1 MISFYS
7 NYFFT
12 NKQLQLFI
20 QTYLSKFI
28 VFLLLSFGVSSQLSW
43 VSIFVLTWLNGFI
56 CMISVQFLSVQGV
69 CVLLTFS
76 ICTLLFKTLSIFS
89 WLLNDPTT
97 SCILYTLGDY
107 ASLTDNY
114 ILQLQILLDLYS
126 ISYITLTNIIGLWA
140 LLFATNYMRNE
151 PRILNFL
158 NLLYMFLISMVLLL
172 ASGNFPTLMLGWELI
187 GCFSFLL
194 INFWTTRIGTAKSA
208 FKAFFFNKLSDV
220 SLIVAFLILIIFL
233 PNTFTFNFT
242 NLYLLESV
250 YINMCGGV
258 FQINNLFIMG
268 LLICSFC
275 KSAQFGFHVWLPDSM
290 EAPVPASALIHS
302 ATLVSAGIFLLGRID
317 YITTINWVSI
327 SLVLWCSFTAL
338 YGGIVA
344 AYQTDLKKI
353 LAYSTISH
361 CGFLF
366 LLVIY
371 NNLFVLVLY
380 LHLHGWFK
388 SYSFMSAGNIISK
401 YLGYQDYRR
410 MGGSI
415 GFNTLEI
422 LVLVISISC
431 LGGLPFF
438 LGFFN
443 KHFLLFLTYEYINW
457 IAFIFINLAA
467 FTGLFYTLKTIYGL
481 TLVIFKNN
489 STIKSHLINGLSKT
503 NVLWPSEPW
512 TNLLLLSVYPIL
524 ITVLAIVILLQDF
537 WGLSIIIH
545 STFGLVFFFFYI
557 FLVLIFF
564 KNFFNALVGTLL
576 ATKFIYSLWL
586 F

>member
-1 MISFYS
+1 MVFFYS
-7 NYFFT
+7 TYFF
-12 NKQLQLFI
+12 NHINVKSFFKKNLFLFSSYILSALLLSLYFSWTSIFTLTWVNGFISILSSQFLSI
-20 QTYLSKFI
+20 QGTWLLLTFS
-28 VFLLLSFGVSSQLSW
+28 VFLLL
-43 VSIFVLTWLNGFI
+43 I
-56 CMISVQFLSVQGV
+56 
-69 CVLLTFS
+69 
-76 ICTLLFKTLSIFS
+76 KTLWVFVDLINSS
-89 WLLNDPTT
+89 TDT
-97 SCILYTLGDY
+97 CIMYILGDY
-107 ASLTDNY
+107 AALTDNY
-114 ILQLQILLDLYS
+114 ILQLHLLLDVYS
-126 ISYITLTNIIGLWA
+126 ISYIILTNIIGLWA

-151 PRILNFL
+151 PRVLNFL
-158 NLLYMFLISMVLLL
+158 NLLYMFLISMILLL

-220 SLIVAFLILIIFL
+220 SLILTFLILIIFL

-242 NLYLLESV
+242 NIYVLDGLRFYFFG
-250 YINMCGGV
+250 INLNL
-258 FQINNLFIMG
+258 INLFIAG

-317 YITTINWVSI
+317 FLTSIEWVSTFI
-327 SLVLWCSFTAL
+327 LLWCSFTAL
-338 YGGIVA
+338 YGGLIA

-371 NNLFVLVLY
+371 NNFFALVLY

-388 SYSFMSAGNIISK
+388 SYSFMAAGNIISK

-415 GFNTLEI
+415 GFNTLDI
-422 LVLVISISC
+422 LVFIISISC

-443 KHFLLFLTYEYINW
+443 KHFLLFLTYEYIN
-457 IAFIFINLAA
+457 IFAYIFLLSAA
-467 FTGLFYTLKTIYGL
+467 FTGLFYTIKTVYGL
-481 TLVIFKNN
+481 SLVIFKNN
-489 STIKSHLINGLSKT
+489 FSTKKNLINGLDKT
-503 NVLWPSEPW
+503 LILWPSEPW
-512 TNLLLLSVYPIL
+512 TNLVLLGLYPLFIL
-524 ITVLAIVILLQDF
+524 TLALIILMQDF
-537 WGLSIIIH
+537 WSSFILFH
-545 STFGLVFFFFYI
+545 TTFGLFFFYI
-557 FLVLIFF
+557 YIALLCFFFRNKALFLLTSLLIS
-564 KNFFNALVGTLL
+564 KLL
-576 ATKFIYSLWL
+576 YSLWL

>member
-69 CVLLTFS
+69 WVLLTFS

-158 NLLYMFLISMVLLL
+158 NLLYMFLISMILLL

-557 FLVLIFF
+557 FLVLVFF

>member
-1 MISFYS
+1 MIVFYS
-7 NYFFT
+7 KYFLNLLKSHTKVT
-12 NKQLQLFI
+12 NIVLRVFPGIIL
-20 QTYLSKFI
+20 LSLLSTHLSWTTL
-28 VFLLLSFGVSSQLSW
+28 FLLTWINGI
-43 VSIFVLTWLNGFI
+43 VSILGA
-56 CMISVQFLSVQGV
+56 QFLSIQGTWI
-69 CVLLTFS
+69 LLTFS
-76 ICTLLFKTLSIFS
+76 VGLVLVKTITIFFS
-89 WLLNDPTT
+89 LLN
-97 SCILYTLGDY
+97 SSKSASYLYILGDY

-114 ILQLQILLDLYS
+114 VLQLQLLLDLYS
-126 ISYITLTNIIGLWA
+126 ISYIILTSVIGLWA

-151 PRILNFL
+151 PRVLNFL
-158 NLLYMFLISMVLLL
+158 NLLYMFLISMILLL

-220 SLIVAFLILIIFL
+220 SLILTFLLLIIFL
-233 PNTFTFNFT
+233 PETFTFNFT
-242 NLYLLESV
+242 NLYLLDGVNSFLFGV
-250 YINMCGGV
+250 KIQIINLVM
-258 FQINNLFIMG
+258 IG
-268 LLICSFC
+268 LIICSFC

-317 YITTINWVSI
+317 YLTSITWASTFLTI
-327 SLVLWCSFTAL
+327 WCSFTAL
-338 YGGIVA
+338 YGGLIA

-371 NNLFVLVLY
+371 NNFFALVLY

-388 SYSFMSAGNIISK
+388 SYSFMAAGNIISK

-415 GFNTLEI
+415 GFNTLEL
-422 LVLVISISC
+422 LVLIISISC
-431 LGGLPFF
+431 LGGLPFL

-443 KHFLLFLTYEYINW
+443 KHFLLFLTYEYSNMISY
-457 IAFIFINLAA
+457 IFLLSAA

-489 STIKSHLINGLSKT
+489 FFQKKNLINGLDKT
-503 NVLWPSEPW
+503 YIYWPSEPW
-512 TNLLLLSVYPIL
+512 SNVVLLGIYPLFICSLAAIIL
-524 ITVLAIVILLQDF
+524 TQDF
-537 WGLSIIIH
+537 WNIFMIFH
-545 STFGLVFFFFYI
+545 STFGIFFFILYI
-557 FLVLIFF
+557 SLVLFFF
-564 KNFFNALVGTLL
+564 KNSFGHIISFLLSTKLLYTLC
-576 ATKFIYSLWL
+576 
-586 F
+586 

>member
-69 CVLLTFS
+69 WVLLTFS

-158 NLLYMFLISMVLLL
+158 NLLYMFLISMILLL

-545 STFGLVFFFFYI
+545 STFGLVFFFFTYFWFWFFLKI
-557 FLVLIFF
+557 FL
-564 KNFFNALVGTLL
+564 TH
-576 ATKFIYSLWL
+576 W
-586 F
+586 

>member
-12 NKQLQLFI
+12 TKQLQLFR
-20 QTYLSKFI
+20 QTYLPGFI
-28 VFLLLSFGVSSQLSW
+28 LFFLLSFGVSLQLSW

-56 CMISVQFLSVQGV
+56 CMLGAQFLSVQGV
-69 CVLLTFS
+69 WVLLTFS
-76 ICTLLFKTLSIFS
+76 ICTLLFKTLSIFN

-97 SCILYTLGDY
+97 SCMFYTLGDY

-158 NLLYMFLISMVLLL
+158 NLLYMFLISMILLL

-220 SLIVAFLILIIFL
+220 SLIVSFLILIIFL

-250 YINMCGGV
+250 CVNMCGGI
-258 FQINNLFIMG
+258 FQISNLFITG

-302 ATLVSAGIFLLGRID
+302 ATLVSAGIFLLGRVD
-317 YITTINWVSI
+317 YLTTINWVSI

-338 YGGIVA
+338 YGGIIA

-371 NNLFVLVLY
+371 NNLFALVLY

-457 IAFIFINLAA
+457 ISFIFINLAA

-489 STIKSHLINGLSKT
+489 STVKLHLINGLSKT

-512 TNLLLLSVYPIL
+512 TNLLLLSAYPL
-524 ITVLAIVILLQDF
+524 FITVLAIGILLQDF
-537 WGLSIIIH
+537 WGVSIILH

-564 KNFFNALVGTLL
+564 KKFFNAFLRTLL